1 MPSDVAIRVEGL
13 GKCYRVGES
22 SDLTLSFREA
32 AMGRLLGQLRRVVPS
47 IGGDAHPA
55 IERELFWALRNF
67 DLEVKKGEVIGILGR
82 NGAGKSTLLKV
93 LSRITAPTEGRA
105 EIHGRVGSLLE
116 VGTGFHLE
124 LTGRE
129 NVFLN
134 GAILGMR
141 KAEIKSRFD
150 EIVEFSEIGDFLDT
164 PVKRYSSGMRMRL
177 GFAVAA
183 FLEPEILFVDEVLA
197 VGDAEFRRKCMGKMD
212 SIAGEGRTILFVSH
226 NMSAISNLCTRAI
239 LIEDGGCVLTG
250 EPQSVIQEYL
260 HRSTT
265 ESSELTPGCF
275 DLSSRRNDWSA
286 HELIIRKLE
295 LLDAQMRPR
304 GSFAMGEKLF
314 VRVHLEGLSAAKG
327 ASVSLIVKDGSDRW
341 LCDLNTAMS
350 CSGIKEPRSWSEVA
364 TLEIDRIPFVP
375 GRYPLAISVATVG
388 ATGRLDYVER
398 AAVLEV
404 TDADV
409 YGSGFSLSRSKG
421 VLYLEGS
428 WSIEGAQDD
437 EPTRE

>member
-1 MPSDVAIRVEGL
+1 MSNDIAIRTEGL
-13 GKCYRVGES
+13 GKCYRVGEA

-32 AMGRLLGQLRRVVPS
+32 AMGRLWGQLRRFVPS
-47 IGGDAHPA
+47 IGGNAHA
-55 IERELFWALRNF
+55 AVERELFWALRNF

-141 KAEIKSRFD
+141 KAEIKARFD
-150 EIVEFSEIGDFLDT
+150 EIVDFSEIGTFIDT

-183 FLEPEILFVDEVLA
+183 FLEPEILFIDEVLA

-239 LIEDGGCVLTG
+239 LIEDGRCVLSG
-250 EPQSVIQEYL
+250 EPQGVIQDYL
-260 HRSTT
+260 DRSAA
-265 ESSELTPGCF
+265 ESSELTPGSF
-275 DLSSRRNDWSA
+275 DLSARKNAWSGPD
-286 HELIIRKLE
+286 LIIRKLE
-295 LLDAQMRPR
+295 LLDAEMNPR
-304 GSFAMGEKLF
+304 SSFAMGEKLF
-314 VRVHLEGLSAAKG
+314 VRVHLEGMSASKG
-327 ASVSLIVKDGSDRW
+327 ASVSLIVKDGNDRW

-350 CSGIKEPRSWSEVA
+350 CSGIKEPRSWSEIA

-375 GRYPLAISVATVG
+375 GRYPLAISVASVG
-388 ATGRLDYVER
+388 TKGRLDYVDR

-409 YGSGFSLSRSKG
+409 YDSGYSLSRSKG
-421 VLYLEGS
+421 VLYLEGR

-437 EPTRE
+437 EPSSE